1 MFAKVKERIEAG
13 TRPGNS
19 PSGNGSNGGPG
30 AAERKAI
37 PSIISRDMVIT
48 GDLDTPGELHVE
60 GSIRGDVRCARLIIG
75 ATGSVQGH
83 IFATTVRIHGRV
95 QGEINAEEVF
105 LLNGSTISGDVVQTM
120 LEIAPGA
127 SFEGAVRRRGADAAP
142 RMLAAPVAPPETRID
157 AAEPAAATD
166 AGIPSPEPEV
176 AGASLTEAAAALVAA
191 DKEPVPVKLS
201 ETSEGDRPAQPNT
214 NLP

>member
-13 TRPGNS
+13 ARPGNG
-19 PSGNGSNGGPG
+19 PSGSNGSSQTG
-30 AAERKAI
+30 AEKKAM

-48 GDLDTPGELHVE
+48 GDLDTPGEVHVE

-83 IFATTVRIHGRV
+83 IFAATVRIHGRV
-95 QGEINAEEVF
+95 QGEINADEVF
-105 LLNGSTISGDVVQTM
+105 LLNGSSVSGDVIQTM

-142 RMLAAPVAPPETRID
+142 RMLAAPVETKGEAGVEAEPPPVTDDVPPALEPVESTVTDPVAAAPAEKTEPETAPPTNEQVRPDQPLIN
-157 AAEPAAATD
+157 
-166 AGIPSPEPEV
+166 
-176 AGASLTEAAAALVAA
+176 
-191 DKEPVPVKLS
+191 LS
-201 ETSEGDRPAQPNT
+201 
-214 NLP
+214 

>member
-13 TRPGNS
+13 TRPGNN
-19 PSGNGSNGGPG
+19 PSGSNGSSQTG
-30 AAERKAI
+30 AEKKAM

-48 GDLDTPGELHVE
+48 GDLDTPGEVHVE

-75 ATGSVQGH
+75 ATGNVQGH
-83 IFATTVRIHGRV
+83 IFAATVRIHGQV

-105 LLNGSTISGDVVQTM
+105 LLNGSSVNGDVVQTM

-142 RMLAAPVAPPETRID
+142 RMLAAPVEAKGE
-157 AAEPAAATD
+157 AGAEAEPAAATD
-166 AGIPSPEPEV
+166 VGIPSPEPEV
-176 AGASLTEAAAALVAA
+176 ADASLTEAAAALVAA
-191 DKEPVPVKLS
+191 DKEPVPESSSV
-201 ETSEGDRPAQPNT
+201 TSEGERPAQG
-214 NLP
+214 